1 MLGRNLIQAAAGNVS
16 AAGWDLSNATF
27 SGASN
32 EFAPSANYIQ
42 GQIFL
47 KDDGTKLFGI
57 ESAADSVA
65 EYDLSTA
72 WAAGSASYSQ
82 SFDVSAQSTSPQGLF
97 FKSDGL
103 TFYIT
108 DFGNYSIFQYTL
120 STAWDV
126 STASYASKSFTDST
140 RFTSIRGLHFKSD
153 GTRVYV
159 VSGNNDT
166 IYQYNLSTAWD
177 ISTASY
183 SNTSVSIT
191 TTNNAP
197 RQIWFKPDGT
207 EMYTT
212 KRASAGRVY
221 QHTLST
227 AWNIT
232 SISANAEN
240 GFNIGTCESLAIK
253 SDGTKYMVTKGPI
266 SSLKYETYDMYTAWD
281 ITSSYE
287 LAASS
292 DVYKPENMGDIA
304 ALFMDSSGTRAY
316 STEWQSD
323 RVVQLSLST
332 AFDFST
338 ASYVRDFSVSSQ
350 EIVPRSVFFED
361 DGTTMYIF
369 GDGTDDVHQY
379 TLSTAWDISSA
390 SYQRQFSP
398 NEVTGAGNSMF
409 FKDDGTKMYLSDR
422 TNDEIYQ
429 YSLSTAWNVGTASY
443 DSKKLDVSGKSGDL
457 TAMFI
462 RSDGELLFIA
472 DYIDDKLYKYELS
485 TAWDIST
492 GTYSQTY
499 DYAAEAA
506 HDGAVWGIWFNTNG
520 TKMFLTGFNSDSIW
534 EYDL

>member
-27 SGASN
+27 GGASN
-32 EFAPSANYIQ
+32 TLVPSANKIL
-42 GQIFL
+42 GQLFL

-57 ESAADSVA
+57 ESGADSVA

-82 SFDVSAQSTSPQGLF
+82 SFDVSAQSGSPQGLF

-140 RFTSIRGLHFKSD
+140 RFANVRGLHFKSD

-159 VSGNNDT
+159 VDSGGDT

-183 SNTSVSIT
+183 SNTSAYIGA
-191 TTNNAP
+191 TNNAP

-227 AWNIT
+227 AWDIT
-232 SISANAEN
+232 SISANTDN
-240 GFNIGTCESLAIK
+240 GFNISTIESVAIK
-253 SDGTKYMVTKGPI
+253 SDGTKYMITKGT
-266 SSLKYETYDMYTAWD
+266 STSLNYVTYDMYTAWD
-281 ITSSYE
+281 ITSTYS
-287 LAASS
+287 LAATPG
-292 DVYKPENMGDIA
+292 VYKPENMGNIA
-304 ALFMDSSGTRAY
+304 SLFMDSSGTRAY
-316 STEWQSD
+316 SVEWSGD

-332 AFDFST
+332 AFNFGT
-338 ASYVRDFSVSSQ
+338 ASYVRDFSISSQ
-350 EIVPRSVFFED
+350 ESTPRSVFFED
-361 DGTTMYIF
+361 DGTTMYVA
-369 GDGTDDVHQY
+369 GATDDVHQY
-379 TLSTAWDISSA
+379 GLSTAWDISTA
-390 SYQRQFSP
+390 SYTRQFSP
-398 NEVTGAGNSMF
+398 TQVTGDLNSVF

-422 TNDEIYQ
+422 NNDKIYQ

-443 DSKKLDVSGKSGDL
+443 DSKELDVAANGDNS

-462 RSDGELLFIA
+462 RSDGEVLFVTS
-472 DYIDDKLYKYELS
+472 YIGDKVWKYTLS

-492 GTYSQTY
+492 ATYSQQY
-499 DYAAEAA
+499 DLAAEAA
-506 HDGAVWGIWFNTNG
+506 YPAGVWGMWFNTNG
-520 TKMFLTGFNSDSIW
+520 TKMFLTGYSSDSIW